1 MSDSPCS
8 SCPAGL
14 EPVTEG
20 CAARC
25 VRYNRVI
32 LALLVLN
39 LLVTITF
46 GVLGAVDDRGHSTKP
61 DPKPSATA
69 TPSPTPTAPEPSSGP
84 TSDPRPTPTM
94 PPDPTGGACNIF
106 DPECDSGSTT
116 GGVSGG

>member
-1 MSDSPCS
+1 MPDFPCS

-14 EPVTEG
+14 ELVAEG
-20 CAARC
+20 CGARC
-25 VRYNRVI
+25 VRYNRVL

-39 LLVTITF
+39 LLATITF
-46 GVLGAVDDRGHSTKP
+46 GVIGVVDDRGQSTKP

-69 TPSPTPTAPEPSSGP
+69 TPSPRPSEPESSGGS
-84 TSDPRPTPTM
+84 TSTSLPTPSM

-116 GGVSGG
+116 GGATGG